1 MEWVKKNILSLIII
15 ALVILYGL
23 SLKTCNFFG
32 QQSAPKADT
41 VFSSHTEYV
50 QQPPQIIP
58 QYIPMPSSSQQPVFI
73 PQQYRPDTTLNGV
86 LRQYIDLL
94 NKFLAKNNYI
104 DSVVLKD
111 SAGKRVGVVK
121 LEDQIS
127 ENQFTYRKPSY
138 QLSFPVTT
146 NTITITKPAK
156 KRNEIYFGGL
166 IEGSTKNVLNAAGL
180 GLLLKTKR
188 DAVWGFNAKYQ
199 FNNQAINYELS
210 RYFKIS
216 FRKQ

>member
-1 MEWVKKNILSLIII
+1 MDWIKKNILSLIII
-15 ALVILYGL
+15 VLFILYGL
-23 SLKTCNFFG
+23 KTGCNGFG
-32 QQSAPKADT
+32 GQEKPKADT
-41 VFSSHTEYV
+41 VYSSHTEYV
-50 QQPPQIIP
+50 QQPAQVIP
-58 QYIPMPSSSQQPVFI
+58 QYIPFQTSSQQPIVI
-73 PQQYRPDTTLNGV
+73 PSQYKPDTTLNGV
-86 LRQYIDLL
+86 LRQYMEVL
-94 NKFLAKNNYI
+94 NKYLAKNNYI

-111 SAGKRVGVVK
+111 TAGNKVGVVK

-127 ENQFTYRKPSY
+127 ENKFVYRKPTY

-146 NTITITKPAK
+146 NTITITKEAK

-180 GLLLKTKR
+180 GLLLKTKK